1 MQALVPWWSLGPCTL
16 VLGLCMAASSEVVC
30 RLALVPQWQAGCG
43 LEAAGRCELED
54 VQRRLCVEPP
64 EVRCMKALA
73 LACKRVPGWEVER
86 CRSAWEEV
94 CSSAEREK
102 TSSKMVVTNTAMDC
116 LCLSVEM

>member
-1 MQALVPWWSLGPCTL
+1 
-16 VLGLCMAASSEVVC
+16 
-30 RLALVPQWQAGCG
+30 
-43 LEAAGRCELED
+43 
-54 VQRRLCVEPP
+54 
-64 EVRCMKALA
+64 MKALA

-102 TSSKMVVTNTAMDC
+102 TSSKMVVTNTARDC